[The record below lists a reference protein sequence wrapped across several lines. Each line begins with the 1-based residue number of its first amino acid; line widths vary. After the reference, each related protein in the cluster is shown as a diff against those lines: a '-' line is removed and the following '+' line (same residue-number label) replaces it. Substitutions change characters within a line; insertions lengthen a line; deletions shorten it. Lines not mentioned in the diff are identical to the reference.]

1 MNDSEQLH
9 QNEWKVGSILQNENL
24 NGSLSFSSDV
34 EGREGE
40 VVAVKVKTDTTL
52 SGELETESG
61 RIAPVHKGDVVVG
74 VLGKRKAL
82 EGVVGTI
89 PNDLEPG
96 DTLHLL
102 NLGGVIGR
110 AQSWNRKTTTRPVE
124 VQLLGSVRNGTG
136 ALNIRKSEDRSEDTI
151 DTSASI
157 LLISGTSMNT
167 GKTSL
172 ATELVELLSQEHDLN
187 VAGAKLTGVATQ
199 RDMNAMEEAGAEE
212 TGSFADLGF
221 TSTIDED
228 REELT
233 SAAKTV
239 LNRLGNDSTD
249 VIVAELGDGIVG
261 WYGVDTFISD
271 EEFVNAIDLHMVCA
285 NDLAGA
291 LGSVHVCEEHDM
303 SVDFISG
310 PVTNTS
316 AGVDYITSE
325 LNLRAGSSEHVKESL
340 EALLKDEDII

>member
-1 MNDSEQLH
+1 MSDNDEIYH
-9 QNEWKVGSILQNENL
+9 DRCKVGSILQNEH
-24 NGSLSFSSDV
+24 LSDTLFCSRDV

-40 VVAVKVKTDTTL
+40 VVAVEVKEDTTL
-52 SGELETESG
+52 SGQLETESG
-61 RIAPVHKGDVVVG
+61 RIAPVQKGEVVVG

-124 VQLLGSVRNGTG
+124 VQLLGSVQNGTG
-136 ALNIRKSEDRSEDTI
+136 SLCIEKQQEDDGETLETEAAI
-151 DTSASI
+151 V
-157 LLISGTSMNT
+157 LISGTSMNT

-172 ATELVELLSQEHDLN
+172 ARELIDLLTNKHDKN
-187 VAGAKLTGVATQ
+187 VGGAKLTGVATR
-199 RDMNAMEEAGAEE
+199 RDMNAMEEAGAER
-212 TGSFADLGF
+212 TASFADLGF

-228 REELT
+228 KEDLT

-239 LNRLGNDSTD
+239 LNRVGTDSTD

-271 EEFVNAIDLHMVCA
+271 EAFVDAIDLHMVCA

-291 LGSVHVCEEHDM
+291 LGSVRICRDHDM
-303 SVDFISG
+303 SVDYVSG

-316 AGVDYITSE
+316 AGVDYLTSE
-325 LNLRAGSSEHVKESL
+325 LDLHAGPSDERTESL
-340 EALLKDEDII
+340 ETLLEKKNLI